1 MNINSLRVGIDA
13 KRAFCNSTGLGNYSR
28 NIIRCLVNNYSNHT
42 FFLFTPEVKL
52 VSFYDEIKTYSNVTV
67 ITPHQIIYRWF
78 PWYWRSIVVGRL
90 AVKLELDIYH
100 GLSHELPLGLHKKVR
115 SVVTIHDMIIFKDVS
130 FQNLFDI
137 VNYRSKIKRAIRRA
151 DQIIAI
157 SNQTKNDIIQ
167 FFPSAASKVKVVY
180 QPIDERFYQRL
191 TESEKNLVLNKYN
204 LKKPYIIQVGSI
216 QLRKNI
222 QQVLMALSL
231 LKHYNF
237 FYVVVGK
244 PTRYKHSLEDYIKN
258 FGLSDRVKFLTNVT
272 DEELRALYQASAAV
286 IYPSLMEGFGLPVV
300 EGLASEVPVI
310 ATQGGCFEEA
320 GGEAPIYIDSTN
332 EHAIAKAI
340 LQVLQAENDLK
351 QRVAKSKEHLQ
362 KFSPSSIA
370 KALMEVYSFN

>member
-28 NIIRCLVNNYSNHT
+28 NIIRCLVNNYSNHS

-130 FQNLFDI
+130 FQNLFNI
-137 VNYRSKIKRAIRRA
+137 VSYRSKIKRAIRRA

-167 FFPSAASKVKVVY
+167 FFSSAASKVEVVY

-222 QQVLMALSL
+222 QQVLMAMSL
-231 LKHYNF
+231 LKHYKF

-244 PTRYKHSLEDYIKN
+244 PTRYKRSLEEYIRN
-258 FGLSDRVKFLTNVT
+258 FGLSERVMFLTNVS
-272 DEELRALYQASAAV
+272 DEELRALYQASTAV

-370 KALMEVYSFN
+370 KALMKVYSFN

>member
-1 MNINSLRVGIDA
+1 MNINSFRIGIDA

-28 NIIRCLVNNYSNHT
+28 NIIRCLVNNYSSHT
-42 FFLFTPEVKL
+42 FFLFTPDIKL

-90 AVKLELDIYH
+90 AVKLGLDIYH
-100 GLSHELPLGLHKKVR
+100 GLSHEIPLGLNKKIR

-137 VNYRSKIKRAIRRA
+137 ISYRSKIKRAIRRTK
-151 DQIIAI
+151 QIIAI
-157 SNQTKNDIIQ
+157 SEQTKKDIIQ
-167 FFPSAASKVKVVY
+167 FFPFAASKVEVVY

-191 TESEKNLVLNKYN
+191 TESEKDLVLEKYN
-204 LKKPYIIQVGSI
+204 IQKPYIIQVGSI
-216 QLRKNI
+216 QFRKNI
-222 QQVLMALSL
+222 QQVLMAMSL
-231 LKHYNF
+231 LKHYH
-237 FYVVVGK
+237 FYYIIVGK
-244 PTRYKHSLEDYIKN
+244 PSRYKRSLEEYAKN
-258 FGLSDRVKFLTNVT
+258 FGLADRVIFLDKIT
-272 DEELRALYQASAAV
+272 DDELQALYQACAAV

-332 EHAIAKAI
+332 EHAIARAI

-351 QRVAKSKEHLQ
+351 QRVVKSKEHLQ
-362 KFSPSSIA
+362 KFSPLSIA
-370 KALMEVYSFN
+370 KALMEVYSLN